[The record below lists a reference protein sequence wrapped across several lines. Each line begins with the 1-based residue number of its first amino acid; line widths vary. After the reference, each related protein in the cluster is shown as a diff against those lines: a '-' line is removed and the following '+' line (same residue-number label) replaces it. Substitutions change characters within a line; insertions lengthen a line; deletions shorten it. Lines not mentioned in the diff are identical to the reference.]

1 MVSGGELHGM
11 MLTNSAELL
20 QSAFGLVDCLDPFLC
35 LVVSCFEGLFE
46 RGQPWVEGHNA
57 WDISCLLFCGTL
69 KLTCAIIWDSTR
81 SSVIHERIARM
92 LVRAIHL

>member
-1 MVSGGELHGM
+1 MVSGGELHGI

-46 RGQPWVEGHNA
+46 RGQPWVEGNNA
-57 WDISCLLFCGTL
+57 WDISCVLFCGTL
-69 KLTCAIIWDSTR
+69 KLTRAIIGDSTR
-81 SSVIHERIARM
+81 SSMIHERIARM
-92 LVRAIHL
+92 FVRAIHP

>member
-11 MLTNSAELL
+11 MLTNSTKLL

-46 RGQPWVEGHNA
+46 RGQPWVEGNNA
-57 WDISCLLFCGTL
+57 WDISCVPFRGTL
-69 KLTCAIIWDSTR
+69 KLTRAIIWDSTR
-81 SSVIHERIARM
+81 SSMIHERIARM
-92 LVRAIHL
+92 FVRAIHP